1 MIMVLMD
8 ESLTTYAEKPNIN
21 FKGRMSILHNV
32 AERLTHLHTPDPPVI
47 HRDLSPNNILLK
59 YLPLLPVAKIGDLG
73 VAKIINVDDTKS
85 KEYLTKQ
92 PGTVLVH
99 FMSPEA
105 LEDKPQYSSYFLRSV
120 FLWWNYTLHCHWEMA
135 KAYGLN
141 NI

>member
-21 FKGRMSILHNV
+21 FKRRMSILHNL
-32 AERLTHLHTPDPPVI
+32 AERLTHLHTHDPPVI

-99 FMSPEA
+99 FMHFETNLNTVATS
-105 LEDKPQYSSYFLRSV
+105 LDVFSYGGITL
-120 FLWWNYTLHCHWEMA
+120 YTVNGEMA
-135 KAYGLN
+135 KAYSLN